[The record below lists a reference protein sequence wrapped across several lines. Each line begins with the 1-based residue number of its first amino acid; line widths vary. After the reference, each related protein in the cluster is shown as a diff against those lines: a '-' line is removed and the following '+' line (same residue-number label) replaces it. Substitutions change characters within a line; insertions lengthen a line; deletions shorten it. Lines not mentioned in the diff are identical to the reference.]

1 MGSELC
7 DTAPCRAEQ
16 GWAALKDQPCG
27 SGLCSAS
34 CCWLPAA
41 VLRSGKCVG
50 IFAAQLEAVGAF
62 GPLPGCWC
70 KASTAQFGRPSISS
84 GSTAEG
90 TNPPVS
96 LVYLCHLLLQTN
108 SPRAV
113 LPTAG
118 GSQSAQAVSG
128 LGQQSEKHLVF
139 LS

>member
-1 MGSELC
+1 MALGCVQPHAAGCQQLFCALGSVLGSLLLSWRLWEHLVLSQAAGAKHPLLSLAGQALLQ
-7 DTAPCRAEQ
+7 APLQR
-16 GWAALKDQPCG
+16 
-27 SGLCSAS
+27 
-34 CCWLPAA
+34 
-41 VLRSGKCVG
+41 
-50 IFAAQLEAVGAF
+50 
-62 GPLPGCWC
+62 GPTP
-70 KASTAQFGRPSISS
+70 T
-84 GSTAEG
+84 
-90 TNPPVS
+90 VS